1 MLKDFIES
9 GAGLAV
15 LFIIYVIE
23 KLVAWN
29 TKRKE
34 AIQRAQEKIEA
45 ERKAEAEKAERER
58 KSKKE
63 FTDTID
69 RDVRHIITRFLSSL
83 RPMRGFVIHFS
94 DGQQTEAGLH
104 LHKLTVRHEVK
115 ESQIVIPITDTHTL
129 RPVPEFMR
137 SMFNRVRLTGS
148 FYLRDRDV
156 LALKDSKDYN
166 IDLFNWFVYY
176 GVRSMYLT
184 ELYKHGEFVAI
195 LALQFPAI
203 NTLSEADIVAINEEK
218 KNIER
223 IYEQQLS

>member
-1 MLKDFIES
+1 VKEFLES
-9 GAGLAV
+9 GAGLLV

-23 KLVAWN
+23 KLVSWN
-29 TKRKE
+29 NKRKD
-34 AIQRAQEKIEA
+34 ARLHAKQREDDERKAAQEKF
-45 ERKAEAEKAERER
+45 ERER

-137 SMFNRVRLTGS
+137 SMFNRVRLAGS
-148 FYLRDRDV
+148 FYLKDRDV
-156 LALKDSKDYN
+156 LALKDSKEYN

-203 NTLSEADIVAINEEK
+203 NTLTDRDIVAINEEK

-223 IYEQQLS
+223 IYEVQL

>member
-1 MLKDFIES
+1 VKEFIES
-9 GAGLAV
+9 GAGIFV

-23 KLVAWN
+23 KLASWHS
-29 TKRKE
+29 KKKE
-34 AIQRAQEKIEA
+34 AERQARERIEA
-45 ERKAEAEKAERER
+45 EKKAAQEKAERER
-58 KSKKE
+58 QSKKE
-63 FTDTID
+63 FTDAID
-69 RDVRHIITRFLSSL
+69 RDVRHIITRFLAPH

-94 DGQQTEAGLH
+94 DGQKTEAGLH

-115 ESQIVIPITDTHTL
+115 ESQVVIPLTDTHTL

-137 SMFNRVRLTGS
+137 SMFNRVRSTGS

-156 LALKDSKDYN
+156 LALRESKEYN

-184 ELYKHGEFVAI
+184 ELWKNGEFVAI
-195 LALQFPAI
+195 LALQFAVI
-203 NTLSEADIVAINEEK
+203 NTLSDSDIVAINEEK

-223 IYEQQLS
+223 IYEQQL